1 MSRLL
6 RPASRLAT
14 ATSAAALKMT
24 PVRGSAAAALSKY
37 TSALARPVYFGA
49 SQTRPYADGTGV
61 KEYTVRDAL
70 NEALAEELE
79 LNPKVFILGEEVAQY
94 NGAYKVTK
102 GLLDRFGEKRV
113 IDTPITEMGFAGLA
127 TGAALSGLHPV
138 VSFTLKR
145 FCSQL
150 EYFWLVSDSIG

>member
-1 MSRLL
+1 MSRYL
-6 RPASRLAT
+6 RPAARLAST
-14 ATSAAALKMT
+14 ARISAFRPATTSSFLSRAAVI
-24 PVRGSAAAALSKY
+24 PAAQKRTYSDS
-37 TSALARPVYFGA
+37 T
-49 SQTRPYADGTGV
+49 GT
-61 KEYTVRDAL
+61 KDYTVRDAL

-79 LNPKVFILGEEVAQY
+79 SNPKVFILGEEVAQY

-138 VSFTLKR
+138 VSL
-145 FCSQL
+145 SHMAAQ
-150 EYFWLVSDSIG
+150 